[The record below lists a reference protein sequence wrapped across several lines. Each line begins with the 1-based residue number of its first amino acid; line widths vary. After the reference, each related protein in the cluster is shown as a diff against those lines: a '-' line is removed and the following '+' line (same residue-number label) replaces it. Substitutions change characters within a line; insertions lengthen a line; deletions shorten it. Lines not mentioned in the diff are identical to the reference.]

1 MKTVHFINIIDVT
14 GSMGGFIHT
23 AKRDLLN
30 LMDRFDRQFRQ
41 YAPLTYSLIVYR
53 DHPPQDSTF
62 ASKILCNSVGFPL
75 FASTI
80 RSDTRDLRATG
91 GGDTPESGLD
101 AIMDIKKLKNIK
113 QSLLYCFLWGDA
125 QFHGTPITK
134 KQSNV
139 KPCKCGLTYKDV
151 NRFKEEI
158 GVKIISFP
166 LLQNTI
172 LLNSFASISD
182 VVVRGSGYVKAF
194 EKTLGSLLKFFHVAE
209 EIEPII
215 KEEPRISLTELQERT
230 DYGKKE
236 ILPAI
241 SLLTKLN
248 KCKPLQ
254 NVEKIAI

>member
-30 LMDRFDRQFRQ
+30 LMDRFDKQFRQ

-62 ASKILCNSVGFPL
+62 ASKILCNSMDFL
-75 FASTI
+75 TFADKI
-80 RSDTRDLRATG
+80 RSNSRDLVARG

-101 AIMDIKKLKNIK
+101 AIMDIRKLKNTK
-113 QSLLYCFLWGDA
+113 QSLLYGFLWGDA
-125 QFHGTPITK
+125 HFHGTPIVK
-134 KQSNV
+134 GQVNV
-139 KPCKCGLTYKDV
+139 KPCKCGLTYREV
-151 NRFKEEI
+151 NRFKETI
-158 GVKIISFP
+158 GVKLISFP
-166 LLQNTI
+166 LLQNAK
-172 LLNSFASISD
+172 LLNSFASVSD
-182 VVVRGSGYVKAF
+182 IVVRGSGYVKAF
-194 EKTLGSLLKFFHVAE
+194 EKTLESLLKFFHIAE
-209 EIEPII
+209 EIEPFI
-215 KEEPRISLTELQERT
+215 KEEPRISLTELQEKT
-230 DYGKKE
+230 TYGKKE
-236 ILPAI
+236 LLPAI